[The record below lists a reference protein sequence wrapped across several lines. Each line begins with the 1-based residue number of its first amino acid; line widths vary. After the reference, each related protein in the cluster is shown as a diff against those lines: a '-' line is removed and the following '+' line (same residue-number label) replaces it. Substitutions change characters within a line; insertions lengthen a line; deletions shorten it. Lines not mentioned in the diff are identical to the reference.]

1 MSDHMW
7 ANLIEI
13 LLVVVLGLHVTNFY
27 GGVLILRYV
36 CFFTVF
42 FRRYAVRSIL
52 FRIFLTQG
60 RPKNQTAQ
68 DLVLGPPKYFL
79 FYKGIR
85 SQKNSLNYIYIY
97 LGLRFEHNKPS
108 NSVGLVLACDREDA
122 GLSHGTHVFFHL

>member
-1 MSDHMW
+1 VGQFDRDLTCCCIGSTCHKFLW
-7 ANLIEI
+7 WCP
-13 LLVVVLGLHVTNFY
+13 NFK
-27 GGVLILRYV
+27 VRV
-36 CFFTVF
+36 FFYSF
-42 FRRYAVRSIL
+42 FRRYTVRSIL